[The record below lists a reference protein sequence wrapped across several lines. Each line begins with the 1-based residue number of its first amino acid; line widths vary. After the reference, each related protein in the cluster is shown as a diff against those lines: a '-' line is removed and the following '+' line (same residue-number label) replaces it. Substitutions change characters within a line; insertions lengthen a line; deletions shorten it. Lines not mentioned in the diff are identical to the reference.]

1 MENKNKDKIIIIL
14 IAVIAI
20 LLANNLVNNHS
31 NNFLDEKH
39 SFFDKSDDLILEDNQ
54 ENLGDKEDIKESS
67 DMKVHISGEINQEG
81 VYTINEG
88 DRLDDLIKEAG
99 GLTEEANA
107 DSLNLAMKL
116 NDQMKIYIPNKNEAV
131 AEEDN
136 PDQIVTN
143 PNESNN
149 SDKININQ
157 ASKEE
162 LMTLPNVG
170 EKRADAI
177 IEYRDINKFESIE
190 DIKNVTGIGD
200 KYFNAM
206 KDLITI

>member
-20 LLANNLVNNHS
+20 LFANNLVNNHS

-54 ENLGDKEDIKESS
+54 ENLGDKEDVKESS

-170 EKRADAI
+170 EKKADAI